1 MCCRFY
7 IDKES
12 PEMQK
17 IIAQMNRSPLMQRW
31 PSTQSEAFALDAQTS
46 SLQAS
51 FRSSRTPEAQ
61 LHGSLSP
68 TALST
73 PNVIPPLD
81 IHPTDLAPVIAPD
94 RNGQPAIFPMQWG
107 YNARSLLMNARVE
120 TAAEKPTFRED
131 WIRHR
136 CIIPASGYYEW
147 EHLSAP
153 DSKPKTGDKY
163 AIYPVHSTMT
173 WLCGL
178 YRIEAGLPHFVV
190 LTREPA
196 DSIRFIHDRM
206 PLILSEDH
214 LSSWLDP
221 TTNPASLLPHAITDM
236 TFLRIS

>member
-31 PSTQSEAFALDAQTS
+31 PSTQSEAFVLDAQTS

-51 FRSSRTPEAQ
+51 FPSSRAPEAQ

-81 IHPTDLAPVIAPD
+81 I
-94 RNGQPAIFPMQWG
+94 
-107 YNARSLLMNARVE
+107 
-120 TAAEKPTFRED
+120 
-131 WIRHR
+131 
-136 CIIPASGYYEW
+136 
-147 EHLSAP
+147 
-153 DSKPKTGDKY
+153 
-163 AIYPVHSTMT
+163 
-173 WLCGL
+173 
-178 YRIEAGLPHFVV
+178 
-190 LTREPA
+190 
-196 DSIRFIHDRM
+196 
-206 PLILSEDH
+206 
-214 LSSWLDP
+214 
-221 TTNPASLLPHAITDM
+221 LPHAITDM

>member
-17 IIAQMNRSPLMQRW
+17 IIAQMNRSSLMQRW
-31 PSTQSEAFALDAQTS
+31 PSTQSETFAADAQIS
-46 SLQAS
+46 SLRADVL
-51 FRSSRTPEAQ
+51 SSSAPEAQ
-61 LHGSLSP
+61 LHRSMSP
-68 TALST
+68 AALST
-73 PNVIPPLD
+73 PNVIQPLD
-81 IHPTDLAPVIAPD
+81 IRPTDLAPVIAPD
-94 RNGQPAIFPMQWG
+94 RNGKPAVFPMQWG
-107 YNARSLLMNARVE
+107 YNARSLLINARVE

-147 EHLSAP
+147 EHLTAP

-163 AIYPVHSTMT
+163 AIHPTHSTMT

-206 PLILSEDH
+206 PLLLSEDH
-214 LSSWLDP
+214 LSSWLAP
-221 TTNPASLLPHAITDM
+221 TINPADFLPHAITDM